1 MSTPTTPAAGAN
13 APAAPK
19 PPVNTEY
26 EPELDSLPED
36 LPPAAQATP
45 EAPRQAGAA
54 SAAATPAPAAPTP
67 PAHDP
72 QLVRIAKL
80 LGLGDDDIAERN
92 TEELHRTVNL
102 LNRQRL
108 AAIERET
115 AAPARP
121 AAAPERPAPP
131 PEPTFETEML
141 PKLEGFPPE
150 MIEALGSSVRAG
162 GQAAPRGQQE
172 ARRVRAPREGAGR
185 ATVHEAI
192 DAGFAG
198 MGAEYAE
205 LVGTGTYDEAT
216 AEQKFFRDAIVQH
229 VNAQPKTLTRP
240 REIAAAITAAGKQ
253 FLAKMAKP
261 PTPAAA
267 AQTVGNYGGA
277 GDDEVPT
284 GTTSTSRCAT
294 PTAPSAR
301 GRRPSS
307 TKRSSGTT
315 RSPRRRRPAGR
326 SRAARPRTSRGR
338 RRPCGPPRRCCS
350 R

>member
-1 MSTPTTPAAGAN
+1 
-13 APAAPK
+13 
-19 PPVNTEY
+19 
-26 EPELDSLPED
+26 
-36 LPPAAQATP
+36 
-45 EAPRQAGAA
+45 
-54 SAAATPAPAAPTP
+54 
-67 PAHDP
+67 
-72 QLVRIAKL
+72 VRIAKL

-108 AAIERET
+108 ASIERET

-121 AAAPERPAPP
+121 AAAPERPASP

-141 PKLEGFPPE
+141 PSLDGFPPE
-150 MIEALGSSVRAG
+150 MIEAQRKLYDLSVKPLREANKKLAEYEHREKVRA
-162 GQAAPRGQQE
+162 A
-172 ARRVRAPREGAGR
+172 

-205 LVGTGTYDEAT
+205 LVGTGTYEEST

-261 PTPAAA
+261 AAPAAA

-284 GTTSTSRCAT
+284 RHHIHEQVRNPNGTVGTRTKTQLDEEIERYNAQ
-294 PTAPSAR
+294 
-301 GRRPSS
+301 SS
-307 TKRSSGTT
+307 TPPTGRAKPGGEAEDK
-315 RSPRRRRPAGR
+315 PGPAK
-326 SRAARPRTSRGR
+326 ALRTAKKMLFSMNGN
-338 RRPCGPPRRCCS
+338 GEE
-350 R
+350 